1 MQISQA
7 VRAVAM
13 ALSKNRGRNKYG
25 GVYGEMW
32 RKFEIT
38 SYKELPAARFREAP
52 DWLKEWHQ
60 MLVGESP
67 F

>member
-1 MQISQA
+1 
-7 VRAVAM
+7 M